1 MTSHATINKS
11 AIRFYSAHPLFSWS
25 DKLKFKLRT
34 YFNPAISAQWFAMWT
49 PFEAYEPNYLGC
61 KLEQVHRPHY
71 DKRFGRAQMA
81 DFLIQHEASFR
92 RLFPPTV
99 VQQIHQ
105 GQEVRL
111 AEFQDKT
118 GQTAHLS
125 LGYSPQ
131 FNKEGSLLLG
141 LHVQG
146 IRVVSLVFSVHMNGA
161 EGSCIYLGCIQS
173 VNVNTREVVKQ
184 ATKALHGI
192 QPRILLLEVVQL
204 MAEIFQMDRIE
215 GIHQQNH
222 PYANTKKQKDIRINL
237 NEIWEMMGGQLNTQG
252 NYDIPAQLVLKPLEE
267 YKSNKRSEYKQRHLI
282 IENIKSEL
290 QKTLSAKL
298 I

>member
-1 MTSHATINKS
+1 MTSPSPVNSS
-11 AIRFYSAHPLFSWS
+11 AIRFYATHPLFSWS
-25 DKLKFKLRT
+25 DKIKFKLRT
-34 YFNPAISAQWFAMWT
+34 YRKPAISARWFVLWQ
-49 PFEAYEPNYLGC
+49 PFEAYEPNYLGY

-71 DKRFGRAQMA
+71 DRRFSRADIA
-81 DFLIQHEASFR
+81 DFLIQHETSFR
-92 RLFPPTV
+92 RVFSSLV

-105 GQEVRL
+105 GREVCL
-111 AEFQDKT
+111 AEFEDKT
-118 GQTAHLS
+118 GQTAQLS

-146 IRVVSLVFSVHMNGA
+146 VRVVSLVFSIHTLQPA
-161 EGSCIYLGCIQS
+161 SSCIYLGCIQS

-204 MAEIFQMDRIE
+204 MAEIFHINHIE
-215 GIHQQNH
+215 GINQQNH
-222 PYANTKKQKDIRINL
+222 PYANTKKEKDIRINL
-237 NEIWEMMGGQLNTQG
+237 NEIWEMMGGQLNTRG

-267 YKSNKRSEYKQRHLI
+267 YKSNKRSEYRQRHLM
-282 IENIKSEL
+282 IESIKSAL
-290 QKTLSAKL
+290 KKSLG
-298 I
+298 

>member
-1 MTSHATINKS
+1 MTSQADINSS

-34 YFNPAISAQWFAMWT
+34 YSSPDLSAKWFALWQ
-49 PFEAYEPNYLGC
+49 PLKDYEPNYVGY

-71 DKRFGRAQMA
+71 DRRLGRADIAQ
-81 DFLIQHEASFR
+81 FLVQHETSFR
-92 RLFPPTV
+92 QLFPLSL

-111 AEFQDKT
+111 AEFEDKT
-118 GQTAHLS
+118 GQTAFLS

-146 IRVVSLVFSVHMNGA
+146 VRVVSLVFSVHTEEA
-161 EGSCIYLGCIQS
+161 CIYIGCIQS

-204 MAEIFQMDRIE
+204 MAEIFNIERIE
-215 GIHQQNH
+215 GIGQDNH
-222 PYANTKKQKDIRINL
+222 PYANTKKENDIRINL
-237 NEIWEMMGGQLNTQG
+237 NEIWALLGGQLNANG
-252 NYDIPAQLVLKPLEE
+252 NYDIPARLVLKPLEE
-267 YKSNKRSEYKQRHLI
+267 YKSNKRSEYKQRHLL
-282 IENIKSEL
+282 IENIQFEL
-290 QKTLSAKL
+290 KKILMPD
-298 I
+298 

>member
-1 MTSHATINKS
+1 MISPQAISAS
-11 AIRFYSAHPLFSWS
+11 AIQYYSAHPLFSWS

-34 YFNPAISAQWFAMWT
+34 YSSPDLSAKWFALWQ
-49 PFEAYEPNYLGC
+49 PLKDYEPNYVGY

-71 DKRFGRAQMA
+71 DRRFNRVQIA
-81 DFLIQHEASFR
+81 DFLIQHETSFR
-92 RLFPPTV
+92 RIFPAQV
-99 VQQIHQ
+99 VQLIHL

-111 AEFQDKT
+111 AEFEDKT
-118 GQTAHLS
+118 GQTAFLS

-146 IRVVSLVFSVHMNGA
+146 VRVVSLVFSVHTEEA
-161 EGSCIYLGCIQS
+161 CIYIGCIQS

-204 MAEIFQMDRIE
+204 MAEIFNIERIE
-215 GIHQQNH
+215 GISQDNH
-222 PYANTKKQKDIRINL
+222 PYANTKKEKDIRINL
-237 NEIWEMMGGQLNTQG
+237 NEIWALVGGQLNANG
-252 NYDIPAQLVLKPLEE
+252 NYDIPARLVLKPLEE
-267 YKSNKRSEYKQRHLI
+267 YKSNKRSEYKQRHLL
-282 IENIKSEL
+282 IENIQL
-290 QKTLSAKL
+290 TLNECFTVL
-298 I
+298 